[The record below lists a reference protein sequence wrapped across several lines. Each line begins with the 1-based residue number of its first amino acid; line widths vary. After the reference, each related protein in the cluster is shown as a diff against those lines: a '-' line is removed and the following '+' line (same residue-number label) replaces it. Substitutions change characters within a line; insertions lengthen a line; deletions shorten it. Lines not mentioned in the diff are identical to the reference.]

1 MIQDNTHPVAE
12 GVVMDT
18 FTLRLPR
25 WQFLRVLGRN
35 PLVRTSDR
43 VEAATL
49 VLAVMVSVLA
59 APAAAAIGT
68 TVHESM
74 SHRYTEQAQTR
85 HTVTATVINDRAADR
100 PPSPKKMIT
109 VDARWVV
116 GGREY
121 IGPVDAQPTVNTGDR
136 IDLWV
141 DNDGH
146 RVDKPPPVSNAA
158 TDAALAAV
166 GIWSSVAAA
175 AATLFA
181 VTRLLLD
188 RFRATAW
195 QHDID
200 NLVGHGGG
208 RTSSQS

>member
-25 WQFLRVLGRN
+25 SLRVLGRN

-43 VEAATL
+43 VEAAML
-49 VLAVMVSVLA
+49 VLAVMVTILA
-59 APAAAAIGT
+59 APVAAAIGT

-85 HTVTATVINDRAADR
+85 HTVTATVINDRATDR
-100 PPSPKKMIT
+100 PPSPKKMLT

-116 GGREY
+116 GGHEY
-121 IGPVDAQPTVNTGDR
+121 IGQVEAQPTVNTGDH

-146 RVDKPPPVSNAA
+146 QVDKPTPVSNPA
-158 TDAALAAV
+158 TDAVLAAV
-166 GIWSSVAAA
+166 AIWSSVAVAA
-175 AATLFA
+175 AALFA
-181 VTRLLLD
+181 VTRLVLG
-188 RFRATAW
+188 RVRATAW

-208 RTSSQS
+208 CTSSQS